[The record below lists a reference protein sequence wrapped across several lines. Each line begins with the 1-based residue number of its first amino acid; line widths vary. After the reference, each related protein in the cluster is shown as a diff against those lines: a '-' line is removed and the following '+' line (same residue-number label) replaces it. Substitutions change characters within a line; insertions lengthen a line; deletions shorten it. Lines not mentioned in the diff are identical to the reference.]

1 MNYFPNFPLNI
12 FSSQLTAVTEIR
24 ENETM
29 GNKAAGRTE
38 VEEQLFSVMISV
50 LNCQLSFMKLR
61 KDKK

>member
-1 MNYFPNFPLNI
+1 
-12 FSSQLTAVTEIR
+12 LTAVTEIR